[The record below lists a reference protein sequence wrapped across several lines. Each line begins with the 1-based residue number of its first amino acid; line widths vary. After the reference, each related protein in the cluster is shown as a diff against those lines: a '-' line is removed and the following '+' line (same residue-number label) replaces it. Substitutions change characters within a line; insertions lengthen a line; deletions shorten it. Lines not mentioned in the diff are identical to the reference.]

1 MSKRKYRKQ
10 AEAAARVIFG
20 VCAFFAVL
28 AVGAIFLYMLVN
40 GIPAI
45 RHLGLKNIL
54 FGTVWKPVA
63 ENPEY
68 GILYIILTSLLGT
81 VLAALAGVPIGVLTA
96 VYLAEV
102 AEPGR
107 AVLVR
112 DAVEVLAGIPSVIYG
127 LLGVYLLGP
136 AMYRLERKIFA
147 GSRTHQFTGG
157 ANLLSA
163 VLVLA
168 VMILPTVI
176 HVSESSIRGV
186 PREIREASM
195 ALGASRI
202 QTIFRSVLPSARPGI
217 VTAAVLGARF
227 CVHKTEGNFNNDIG
241 VPLTLL
247 RLEAQHEVCVVELGM
262 DHAGEI
268 DNLARLVEPDMA
280 LITNIGDAHIENLGS
295 RENIFK
301 AKCEIFPHLK
311 RDGLAVLNGDDPL
324 LASLEGTLAQRTVF
338 VGEGEGLDYTARD
351 LSSDGA
357 GHLFCRVKTPR
368 SQFEANIPALGSHMI
383 YPTLMAAA
391 VAEALGMAPDE
402 IIRGIG
408 AFLPTKM
415 RMNIVR
421 CKGDIVIL
429 NDAYNANPQSM
440 RRAGGRPGPPEGGGG
455 GRYEGAGP
463 RLRAVPPG
471 GGGLLRPVRG
481 GPAHRHWGAGPVH
494 GRGRPGGGAGPG
506 GLLPHPGRGQKRPVP
521 GGAGGGHYPGKGV
534 PVHGV

>member
-1 MSKRKYRKQ
+1 MRSTQR
-10 AEAAARVIFG
+10 ALWELARYYKKLFPIPFI
-20 VCAFFAVL
+20 AVTGS
-28 AVGAIFLYMLVN
+28 VGKTTTKDM
-40 GIPAI
+40 
-45 RHLGLKNIL
+45 
-54 FGTVWKPVA
+54 
-63 ENPEY
+63 
-68 GILYIILTSLLGT
+68 
-81 VLAALAGVPIGVLTA
+81 
-96 VYLAEV
+96 
-102 AEPGR
+102 
-107 AVLVR
+107 
-112 DAVEVLAGIPSVIYG
+112 
-127 LLGVYLLGP
+127 
-136 AMYRLERKIFA
+136 
-147 GSRTHQFTGG
+147 
-157 ANLLSA
+157 
-163 VLVLA
+163 
-168 VMILPTVI
+168 
-176 HVSESSIRGV
+176 
-186 PREIREASM
+186 
-195 ALGASRI
+195 
-202 QTIFRSVLPSARPGI
+202 
-217 VTAAVLGARF
+217 TAAVLGARF

-440 RRAGGRPGPPEGGGG
+440 RAAAAVLGDAQGRRKVAVVGDMKELGPGSEQFHRAVGGYFAQSGADRLIAIGELARFMAEGAQEAGLAQADYFPTLDAARNALSREVRAGVTILVKASRSMAFEKIVDF
-455 GRYEGAGP
+455 
-463 RLRAVPPG
+463 LLTNVP
-471 GGGLLRPVRG
+471 
-481 GPAHRHWGAGPVH
+481 
-494 GRGRPGGGAGPG
+494 
-506 GLLPHPGRGQKRPVP
+506 Q
-521 GGAGGGHYPGKGV
+521 
-534 PVHGV
+534 

>member
-1 MSKRKYRKQ
+1 MQ
-10 AEAAARVIFG
+10 ALTLRQLLEA
-20 VCAFFAVL
+20 
-28 AVGAIFLYMLVN
+28 VN
-40 GIPAI
+40 G
-45 RHLGLKNIL
+45 
-54 FGTVWKPVA
+54 T
-63 ENPEY
+63 
-68 GILYIILTSLLGT
+68 LLGDFDDLDAQAVQVST
-81 VLAALAGVPIGVLTA
+81 DSRNITPGCLFIPLEGERFDGHSFIQAALEAGAAGCLTA
-96 VYLAEV
+96 RERESYL
-102 AEPGR
+102 PGR
-107 AVLVR
+107 FYIKVRSTQRALWELARYYKKLFPIPFIAVT
-112 DAVEVLAGIPSVIYG
+112 GSVG
-127 LLGVYLLGP
+127 KTTTKD
-136 AMYRLERKIFA
+136 M
-147 GSRTHQFTGG
+147 
-157 ANLLSA
+157 
-163 VLVLA
+163 
-168 VMILPTVI
+168 
-176 HVSESSIRGV
+176 
-186 PREIREASM
+186 
-195 ALGASRI
+195 
-202 QTIFRSVLPSARPGI
+202 
-217 VTAAVLGARF
+217 TAAVLGARF

-440 RRAGGRPGPPEGGGG
+440 RAAAAVLGDAQGRRKVAVVGDMKELGPGSEQFHRAVGGYFAQAGADRLIAVGDLARFMAEGAKAAGLSQSDYFSTLDAAKNALSRELRAGVTILVKASRSMAFEKIVD
-455 GRYEGAGP
+455 YLLAN
-463 RLRAVPPG
+463 VP
-471 GGGLLRPVRG
+471 
-481 GPAHRHWGAGPVH
+481 
-494 GRGRPGGGAGPG
+494 
-506 GLLPHPGRGQKRPVP
+506 Q
-521 GGAGGGHYPGKGV
+521 
-534 PVHGV
+534 

>member
-1 MSKRKYRKQ
+1 MQ
-10 AEAAARVIFG
+10 ALTLRQLLEA
-20 VCAFFAVL
+20 
-28 AVGAIFLYMLVN
+28 VN
-40 GIPAI
+40 G
-45 RHLGLKNIL
+45 
-54 FGTVWKPVA
+54 T
-63 ENPEY
+63 
-68 GILYIILTSLLGT
+68 LLGDFDDLDAQAVQVST
-81 VLAALAGVPIGVLTA
+81 DSRNITPGCLFIPLEGERFDGHSFIQAALEAGAAGCLTA
-96 VYLAEV
+96 RERESYL
-102 AEPGR
+102 PGR
-107 AVLVR
+107 FYIKVRSTQRALWELARYYKKLFPIPFIAVT
-112 DAVEVLAGIPSVIYG
+112 GSVG
-127 LLGVYLLGP
+127 KTTTKD
-136 AMYRLERKIFA
+136 M
-147 GSRTHQFTGG
+147 
-157 ANLLSA
+157 
-163 VLVLA
+163 
-168 VMILPTVI
+168 
-176 HVSESSIRGV
+176 
-186 PREIREASM
+186 
-195 ALGASRI
+195 
-202 QTIFRSVLPSARPGI
+202 
-217 VTAAVLGARF
+217 TAAVLGARF

-338 VGEGEGLDYTARD
+338 VGSGEGLDYTARD

-440 RRAGGRPGPPEGGGG
+440 RAAAAVLGDAQGRRKVAVVGDMKELGPGSEQFHRAVGGYFAQSGADRLIAIGELARFMAEGAQEAGLDQADYFPTLDAARNALSREVRAGVTILVKASRSMAFEKIVDF
-455 GRYEGAGP
+455 
-463 RLRAVPPG
+463 LLTNVP
-471 GGGLLRPVRG
+471 
-481 GPAHRHWGAGPVH
+481 
-494 GRGRPGGGAGPG
+494 
-506 GLLPHPGRGQKRPVP
+506 Q
-521 GGAGGGHYPGKGV
+521 
-534 PVHGV
+534 

>member
-1 MSKRKYRKQ
+1 MQ
-10 AEAAARVIFG
+10 ALTLRQLLEA
-20 VCAFFAVL
+20 
-28 AVGAIFLYMLVN
+28 VN
-40 GIPAI
+40 G
-45 RHLGLKNIL
+45 
-54 FGTVWKPVA
+54 T
-63 ENPEY
+63 
-68 GILYIILTSLLGT
+68 LLGDFDDLDAQAVQVST
-81 VLAALAGVPIGVLTA
+81 DSRNITPGCLFIPLEGERFDGHSFIQAALEAGAAGCLTA
-96 VYLAEV
+96 RERESYL
-102 AEPGR
+102 PGR
-107 AVLVR
+107 FYIKVRSTQRALWELARYYKKLFPIPFIAVT
-112 DAVEVLAGIPSVIYG
+112 GSVG
-127 LLGVYLLGP
+127 KTTTKD
-136 AMYRLERKIFA
+136 M
-147 GSRTHQFTGG
+147 
-157 ANLLSA
+157 
-163 VLVLA
+163 
-168 VMILPTVI
+168 
-176 HVSESSIRGV
+176 
-186 PREIREASM
+186 
-195 ALGASRI
+195 
-202 QTIFRSVLPSARPGI
+202 
-217 VTAAVLGARF
+217 TAAVLGARF

-391 VAEALGMAPDE
+391 VGEALGMAPDE
-402 IIRGIG
+402 MIQGIG

-440 RRAGGRPGPPEGGGG
+440 RAAAAVLGDAQGRRKVAVVGDMKELGPGSEQFHRAVGGYFAQSGADRLIAIGELARFMAEGAQEAGLAQADYFPTLDAARNALSREVRAGVTILVKASRSMAFEKIVDF
-455 GRYEGAGP
+455 
-463 RLRAVPPG
+463 LLTNVP
-471 GGGLLRPVRG
+471 
-481 GPAHRHWGAGPVH
+481 
-494 GRGRPGGGAGPG
+494 
-506 GLLPHPGRGQKRPVP
+506 Q
-521 GGAGGGHYPGKGV
+521 
-534 PVHGV
+534 

>member
-1 MSKRKYRKQ
+1 MQ
-10 AEAAARVIFG
+10 ALTLRQLLEA
-20 VCAFFAVL
+20 
-28 AVGAIFLYMLVN
+28 VN
-40 GIPAI
+40 G
-45 RHLGLKNIL
+45 
-54 FGTVWKPVA
+54 T
-63 ENPEY
+63 
-68 GILYIILTSLLGT
+68 LLGDFDDLDAQAVQVST
-81 VLAALAGVPIGVLTA
+81 DSRNITPGCLFIPLEGERFDGHSFIQAALEAGAAGCLTA
-96 VYLAEV
+96 RERESYL
-102 AEPGR
+102 PGR
-107 AVLVR
+107 FYIKVRSTQRALWELARYYKKLFPIPFIAVT
-112 DAVEVLAGIPSVIYG
+112 GSVG
-127 LLGVYLLGP
+127 KTTTKD
-136 AMYRLERKIFA
+136 M
-147 GSRTHQFTGG
+147 
-157 ANLLSA
+157 
-163 VLVLA
+163 
-168 VMILPTVI
+168 
-176 HVSESSIRGV
+176 
-186 PREIREASM
+186 
-195 ALGASRI
+195 
-202 QTIFRSVLPSARPGI
+202 
-217 VTAAVLGARF
+217 TAAVLGARF

-311 RDGLAVLNGDDPL
+311 RDGLAILNGDDPL
-324 LASLEGTLAQRTVF
+324 LAALEGTLAQRTVF

-440 RRAGGRPGPPEGGGG
+440 RAAAAVLGDAQGRRKVAVVGDMKELGPGSEQFHRAVGGYFAQAGTDRLIAVGDLARFMAEGARDAGLGQADWFPTLDAARNALSREVRAGVTILVKASRSMAFEKIVDF
-455 GRYEGAGP
+455 
-463 RLRAVPPG
+463 LLTNVP
-471 GGGLLRPVRG
+471 
-481 GPAHRHWGAGPVH
+481 
-494 GRGRPGGGAGPG
+494 
-506 GLLPHPGRGQKRPVP
+506 Q
-521 GGAGGGHYPGKGV
+521 
-534 PVHGV
+534 

>member
-1 MSKRKYRKQ
+1 M
-10 AEAAARVIFG
+10 EALTLRQLLEA
-20 VCAFFAVL
+20 
-28 AVGAIFLYMLVN
+28 VN
-40 GIPAI
+40 G
-45 RHLGLKNIL
+45 
-54 FGTVWKPVA
+54 T
-63 ENPEY
+63 
-68 GILYIILTSLLGT
+68 LLGDFDDLDAQAVQVST
-81 VLAALAGVPIGVLTA
+81 DSRNITPGCLFIPLEGERFDGHSFINSALEAGAAGCLTA
-96 VYLAEV
+96 RERESYL
-102 AEPGR
+102 PGR
-107 AVLVR
+107 FYIKVRSTQRALWELARYYKKLFPIPFIAVT
-112 DAVEVLAGIPSVIYG
+112 GSVG
-127 LLGVYLLGP
+127 KTTTKD
-136 AMYRLERKIFA
+136 M
-147 GSRTHQFTGG
+147 
-157 ANLLSA
+157 
-163 VLVLA
+163 
-168 VMILPTVI
+168 
-176 HVSESSIRGV
+176 
-186 PREIREASM
+186 
-195 ALGASRI
+195 
-202 QTIFRSVLPSARPGI
+202 
-217 VTAAVLGARF
+217 TAAVLGARF

-311 RDGLAVLNGDDPL
+311 RDGLAILNGDDPL
-324 LASLEGTLAQRTVF
+324 LAALEGTLAQRTVF

-391 VAEALGMAPDE
+391 AAEALGMAPDE
-402 IIRGIG
+402 IVRGIG

-440 RRAGGRPGPPEGGGG
+440 RAAIEVLDGSEQFHRAVGGYFAQAGTDRLIAVGDLARFMAEGARDAGLGQADWFPTLDAARNALSREVRAGVTILVKASRSMAFEKIVD
-455 GRYEGAGP
+455 YLLAN
-463 RLRAVPPG
+463 VP
-471 GGGLLRPVRG
+471 
-481 GPAHRHWGAGPVH
+481 
-494 GRGRPGGGAGPG
+494 
-506 GLLPHPGRGQKRPVP
+506 Q
-521 GGAGGGHYPGKGV
+521 
-534 PVHGV
+534 